1 MKIGYLFFLGIP
13 FEKKK
18 FPNLKVGELKCMQSI
33 LYDSLENLSVSY
45 FGLRWS
51 IKIKSPWPP
60 CIRGWPIV
68 ASTYNSTSIDYP
80 KWNAPNGRQSSSK
93 GCTVSD
99 SEYCKVADA
108 STMTTPSKNEHFSD
122 HRDDMIENQLFLSD
136 WQILQC

>member
-1 MKIGYLFFLGIP
+1 MDLIIVNFYSTPCKLEKFVMNENWLPFFPGIP

-80 KWNAPNGRQSSSK
+80 KWNAPNGR
-93 GCTVSD
+93 
-99 SEYCKVADA
+99 
-108 STMTTPSKNEHFSD
+108 
-122 HRDDMIENQLFLSD
+122 
-136 WQILQC
+136 